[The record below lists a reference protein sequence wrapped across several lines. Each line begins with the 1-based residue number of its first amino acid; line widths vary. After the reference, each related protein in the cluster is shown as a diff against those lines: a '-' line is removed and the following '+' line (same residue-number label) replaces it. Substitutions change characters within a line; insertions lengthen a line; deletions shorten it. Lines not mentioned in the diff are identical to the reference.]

1 MKIRETQI
9 LCKLIWG
16 GMRVSGYFVDGGRGK
31 SDPWGIEDGCR
42 LGLWARRLVEPLRLI
57 KLAFWVY
64 WRCLALGEAP
74 GGNVD
79 GGTMTS
85 GDVPTPCWWPEP
97 AQRRKARQ
105 VTTAERSQVERTDE
119 KQAVWPKFQP
129 GPISR
134 LPTRQAGQH
143 LNALSVCFWF
153 LEGFNHGPKGE
164 EKRCQ
169 VICFP
174 T

>member
-31 SDPWGIEDGCR
+31 SDPWGIEEGCR

-74 GGNVD
+74 GGQC
-79 GGTMTS
+79 G
-85 GDVPTPCWWPEP
+85 WWDHDIWGCPHP
-97 AQRRKARQ
+97 MLVAGA
-105 VTTAERSQVERTDE
+105 
-119 KQAVWPKFQP
+119 
-129 GPISR
+129 GP
-134 LPTRQAGQH
+134 
-143 LNALSVCFWF
+143 
-153 LEGFNHGPKGE
+153 E
-164 EKRCQ
+164 EKGTAGHHSRKE
-169 VICFP
+169 P
-174 T
+174 SGKDR